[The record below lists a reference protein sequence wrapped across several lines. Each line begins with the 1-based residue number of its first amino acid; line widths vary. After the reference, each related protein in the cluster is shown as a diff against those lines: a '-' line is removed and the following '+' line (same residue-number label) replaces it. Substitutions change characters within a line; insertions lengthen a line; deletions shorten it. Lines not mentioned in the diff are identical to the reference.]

1 MTKQEAAIKY
11 ITENYLEF
19 NRLRHDIVSDKLQIR
34 MEADLESSTTQGA
47 SVQRSKAAVQNGS
60 ELWREMTKHDINSIV
75 CHCAQEYD
83 ANITSREVMTALQ
96 SDLIPDVHP
105 LREYINALPAWK
117 PESGDW
123 IDFVASQVRVKN
135 NDNKVSGNNNDN
147 TDNLRP
153 NQYPLGAQGEE
164 NTQQPKQ
171 LDSTTFQS
179 TPFAHEA
186 HRGPRCSQQHS
197 ERLGE
202 AYKND
207 NIDNFRG
214 NQYPCRDEDDLN
226 QQLKQLDSTTY
237 SARNN
242 TASGEGNNT
251 TPDRPRGLSER
262 TSCCQTTT
270 LLDRPYGAERPMNL
284 TGEADL
290 TVSEAHDL
298 TSNSSQRERSEA
310 ERLWRVCFKKWFV
323 AMVASWMKDEVVNH
337 QVLVLIGKQGIF
349 KTTWLEHLIPPHLR
363 AYACKLANSNDLN
376 KDERLRIAE
385 FGLISLDEIDSM
397 NNRELNQ
404 LKSVITATD
413 VNERAAYAYTKERRV
428 RLASF
433 CASGNRRDFLTDIT
447 GNRRWLPFEVES
459 IQNPFYSILPYEQM
473 YAQAWALAQDPMF
486 SYWFDLDEIE
496 VLEEHNQHFR
506 DESNEEQLLPILFDV
521 PAEGRGE
528 FMTTAQIS
536 ERLVSY
542 GNIKKPMALSRLGMV
557 LGGIGYRAV
566 TRKINNTRARGWI
579 VYQRDTEEINSL
591 KRLLKDG

>member
-11 ITENYLEF
+11 ITENYLDYR
-19 NRLRHDIVSDKLQIR
+19 RLRHDIVADKLQVR
-34 MEADLESSTTQGA
+34 VAHSLED
-47 SVQRSKAAVQNGS
+47 AALSGYS
-60 ELWREMTKHDINSIV
+60 LEFKGGEYWREMTKHDINSIV
-75 CHCAQEYD
+75 CHAAQEYD

-105 LREYINALPAWK
+105 LREYVLSCGEWTEEQP
-117 PESGDW
+117 DW
-123 IDFVASQVRVKN
+123 IDFVASQVRVKASPES
-135 NDNKVSGNNNDN
+135 DSLEDATLQDAAK
-147 TDNLRP
+147 
-153 NQYPLGAQGEE
+153 PLQFRGEE
-164 NTQQPKQ
+164 NK
-171 LDSTTFQS
+171 
-179 TPFAHEA
+179 
-186 HRGPRCSQQHS
+186 
-197 ERLGE
+197 
-202 AYKND
+202 
-207 NIDNFRG
+207 
-214 NQYPCRDEDDLN
+214 
-226 QQLKQLDSTTY
+226 
-237 SARNN
+237 
-242 TASGEGNNT
+242 
-251 TPDRPRGLSER
+251 
-262 TSCCQTTT
+262 
-270 LLDRPYGAERPMNL
+270 
-284 TGEADL
+284 AD
-290 TVSEAHDL
+290 
-298 TSNSSQRERSEA
+298 
-310 ERLWRVCFKKWFV
+310 RLWRGCFKKWFV

-459 IQNPFYSILPYEQM
+459 IQNPFYTLLPYERM
-473 YAQAWALAQDPMF
+473 YAQAWALAQDPLF

-536 ERLVSY
+536 ERLVTY

-557 LGGIGYRAV
+557 LGAAGYQSTRPKIGGRL
-566 TRKINNTRARGWI
+566 IRGWL
-579 VYQRDTEEINSL
+579 VYQRDTDEIASL
-591 KRLLKDG
+591 KRLLKE

>member
-11 ITENYLEF
+11 ITENYLDYR
-19 NRLRHDIVSDKLQIR
+19 RLRHDIVADKLQVR
-34 MEADLESSTTQGA
+34 LLGDEAKGKRQEYW
-47 SVQRSKAAVQNGS
+47 K
-60 ELWREMTKHDINSIV
+60 ELSKHDINSIV

-105 LREYINALPAWK
+105 LREYVLSCGEWTEEQP
-117 PESGDW
+117 DW
-123 IDFVASQVRVKN
+123 IDWVAQQVTVK
-135 NDNKVSGNNNDN
+135 
-147 TDNLRP
+147 
-153 NQYPLGAQGEE
+153 PLG
-164 NTQQPKQ
+164 
-171 LDSTTFQS
+171 D
-179 TPFAHEA
+179 EA
-186 HRGPRCSQQHS
+186 KGDKARG
-197 ERLGE
+197 
-202 AYKND
+202 
-207 NIDNFRG
+207 
-214 NQYPCRDEDDLN
+214 
-226 QQLKQLDSTTY
+226 
-237 SARNN
+237 
-242 TASGEGNNT
+242 
-251 TPDRPRGLSER
+251 
-262 TSCCQTTT
+262 
-270 LLDRPYGAERPMNL
+270 
-284 TGEADL
+284 
-290 TVSEAHDL
+290 
-298 TSNSSQRERSEA
+298 
-310 ERLWRVCFKKWFV
+310 ERLWRGCFKKWFV

-459 IQNPFYSILPYEQM
+459 IQNPFYTLLPYERM
-473 YAQAWALAQDPMF
+473 YAQAWALAQDPLF

-536 ERLVSY
+536 ERLVTY

-557 LGGIGYRAV
+557 LGAAGYQSTRPKIGGRL
-566 TRKINNTRARGWI
+566 IRGWL
-579 VYQRDTEEINSL
+579 VYQRDTDEIASL
-591 KRLLKDG
+591 KRILKE

>member
-1 MTKQEAAIKY
+1 MTKQECAIKY
-11 ITENYLEF
+11 ITENYLDYR
-19 NRLRHDIVSDKLQIR
+19 RLRHDIVADKLQIR
-34 MEADLESSTTQGA
+34 IADSLSAPHNATNVIGDPAEDA
-47 SVQRSKAAVQNGS
+47 SLQNAPEGLQFRGS
-60 ELWREMTKHDINSIV
+60 EYWREMTKHDINSIV

-105 LREYINALPAWK
+105 LREYINALPRYT
-117 PESGDW
+117 PDQPDW
-123 IDFVASQVRVKN
+123 IDFVAQQVRVRE
-135 NDNKVSGNNNDN
+135 S
-147 TDNLRP
+147 
-153 NQYPLGAQGEE
+153 
-164 NTQQPKQ
+164 
-171 LDSTTFQS
+171 
-179 TPFAHEA
+179 
-186 HRGPRCSQQHS
+186 
-197 ERLGE
+197 
-202 AYKND
+202 
-207 NIDNFRG
+207 
-214 NQYPCRDEDDLN
+214 
-226 QQLKQLDSTTY
+226 
-237 SARNN
+237 SA
-242 TASGEGNNT
+242 
-251 TPDRPRGLSER
+251 DRPKGLSER
-262 TSCCQTTT
+262 TACCQTTM
-270 LLDRPYGAERPMNL
+270 LLDRPYGAERPTNL
-284 TGEADL
+284 TSEADL
-290 TVSEAHDL
+290 TVSEAHGL
-298 TSNSSQRERSEA
+298 TSNSSQSERSKTD
-310 ERLWRVCFKKWFV
+310 RLWRTCFKKWFV

-447 GNRRWLPFEVES
+447 GNRRWLPFEVEE
-459 IQNPFYSILPYEQM
+459 IQNPFYTLLPYERM
-473 YAQAWALAQDPMF
+473 YAQAWALAQDPLF

-521 PAEGRGE
+521 PAEGKGE

-536 ERLVSY
+536 ERLVTY
-542 GNIKKPMALSRLGMV
+542 GNIKKPMALGRLGV
-557 LGGIGYRAV
+557 LMGSMGYRSV
-566 TRKINNTRARGWI
+566 TRGNRQARLRGWI
-579 VYQRDTEEINSL
+579 VYQRDTEEIAAN
-591 KRLLKDG
+591 KKLLAKECVTV

>member
-1 MTKQEAAIKY
+1 MTKQECAIKY

-34 MEADLESSTTQGA
+34 VADSLEDA
-47 SVQRSKAAVQNGS
+47 SLQDAPKGLQFRGK
-60 ELWREMTKHDINSIV
+60 EMWREMTKHDINSIV
-75 CHCAQEYD
+75 CHAAQEYD

-96 SDLIPDVHP
+96 SDLIPNVHP
-105 LREYINALPAWK
+105 LREYVLSCREWTEEQP
-117 PESGDW
+117 DW
-123 IDFVASQVRVKN
+123 IDFVASQVRVKASPES
-135 NDNKVSGNNNDN
+135 DSLEDATLRAPQKSVDFSG
-147 TDNLRP
+147 T
-153 NQYPLGAQGEE
+153 PLQDAAKPLQFRGEE
-164 NTQQPKQ
+164 NK
-171 LDSTTFQS
+171 
-179 TPFAHEA
+179 
-186 HRGPRCSQQHS
+186 
-197 ERLGE
+197 
-202 AYKND
+202 
-207 NIDNFRG
+207 
-214 NQYPCRDEDDLN
+214 
-226 QQLKQLDSTTY
+226 
-237 SARNN
+237 
-242 TASGEGNNT
+242 
-251 TPDRPRGLSER
+251 
-262 TSCCQTTT
+262 
-270 LLDRPYGAERPMNL
+270 
-284 TGEADL
+284 AD
-290 TVSEAHDL
+290 
-298 TSNSSQRERSEA
+298 
-310 ERLWRVCFKKWFV
+310 RLWRGCFKKWFV

-459 IQNPFYSILPYEQM
+459 IQNPFYTLLPYERM
-473 YAQAWALAQDPMF
+473 YAQAWALAQDPLF

-521 PAEGRGE
+521 PAEGKGE

-536 ERLVSY
+536 ERLVTY

-557 LGGIGYRAV
+557 LGAAGYQSTRPKIGGRL
-566 TRKINNTRARGWI
+566 IRGWL
-579 VYQRDTEEINSL
+579 VYQRDTDEIASL
-591 KRLLKDG
+591 KRLLKE

>member
-1 MTKQEAAIKY
+1 MTKQECAIKY
-11 ITENYLEF
+11 ITENYLDY
-19 NRLRHDIVSDKLQIR
+19 NRLRHDVIADKMQVR
-34 MEADLESSTTQGA
+34 DETG
-47 SVQRSKAAVQNGS
+47 
-60 ELWREMTKHDINSIV
+60 WREMTKHDINSIV
-75 CHCAQEYD
+75 CHAAQEYD

-105 LREYINALPAWK
+105 LREYVLSCHEWTEEQP
-117 PESGDW
+117 DW
-123 IDFVASQVRVKN
+123 IDFVAQQVTVK
-135 NDNKVSGNNNDN
+135 
-147 TDNLRP
+147 
-153 NQYPLGAQGEE
+153 PLG
-164 NTQQPKQ
+164 
-171 LDSTTFQS
+171 D
-179 TPFAHEA
+179 EA
-186 HRGPRCSQQHS
+186 KGD
-197 ERLGE
+197 
-202 AYKND
+202 K
-207 NIDNFRG
+207 
-214 NQYPCRDEDDLN
+214 
-226 QQLKQLDSTTY
+226 
-237 SARNN
+237 AR
-242 TASGEGNNT
+242 GEG
-251 TPDRPRGLSER
+251 
-262 TSCCQTTT
+262 
-270 LLDRPYGAERPMNL
+270 
-284 TGEADL
+284 
-290 TVSEAHDL
+290 
-298 TSNSSQRERSEA
+298 
-310 ERLWRVCFKKWFV
+310 LWRVCFKKWFV
-323 AMVASWMKDEVVNH
+323 AMVASWMRDEVVNH

-459 IQNPFYSILPYEQM
+459 IQNPFYTILPYERM
-473 YAQAWALAQDPMF
+473 YAQAWALAQDPLF

-496 VLEEHNQHFR
+496 VLELHNQHFR

-536 ERLVSY
+536 ERLVTY

-557 LGGIGYRAV
+557 LGAAGYQSTRPKIGGRL
-566 TRKINNTRARGWI
+566 IRGWL
-579 VYQRDTEEINSL
+579 VYQRDTDEIASL
-591 KRLLKDG
+591 KRLLKE

>member
-11 ITENYLEF
+11 ITENYLDYR
-19 NRLRHDIVSDKLQIR
+19 RLRHDIVADKLQVR
-34 MEADLESSTTQGA
+34 CAHSLEDA
-47 SVQRSKAAVQNGS
+47 SLQNAPEGLQFRGS
-60 ELWREMTKHDINSIV
+60 EYWREMTKHDINSIV

-105 LREYINALPAWK
+105 LREYVLSCGEWTEEQP
-117 PESGDW
+117 DW
-123 IDFVASQVRVKN
+123 IDWVAQQVTVKTSPESATDRCEAPVDRHFVAVDGR
-135 NDNKVSGNNNDN
+135 
-147 TDNLRP
+147 
-153 NQYPLGAQGEE
+153 
-164 NTQQPKQ
+164 
-171 LDSTTFQS
+171 
-179 TPFAHEA
+179 
-186 HRGPRCSQQHS
+186 
-197 ERLGE
+197 
-202 AYKND
+202 
-207 NIDNFRG
+207 
-214 NQYPCRDEDDLN
+214 
-226 QQLKQLDSTTY
+226 
-237 SARNN
+237 SAAPVVFHNES
-242 TASGEGNNT
+242 TASNA
-251 TPDRPRGLSER
+251 SELQCSASE
-262 TSCCQTTT
+262 TN
-270 LLDRPYGAERPMNL
+270 Y
-284 TGEADL
+284 
-290 TVSEAHDL
+290 SEATH
-298 TSNSSQRERSEA
+298 SSQSERSEA
-310 ERLWRVCFKKWFV
+310 DRLWRVCFKKWFV

-459 IQNPFYSILPYEQM
+459 IQNPFYTILPYERM
-473 YAQAWALAQDPMF
+473 YAQAWALAQDPLF

-521 PAEGRGE
+521 PAEGKGE

-536 ERLVSY
+536 ERLVTY

-557 LGGIGYRAV
+557 LGAAGYQSTRPKIGGRL
-566 TRKINNTRARGWI
+566 IRGWL
-579 VYQRDTEEINSL
+579 VYQRDTDEIASL
-591 KRLLKDG
+591 KRLLKE

>member
-11 ITENYLEF
+11 ITENYLDY
-19 NRLRHDIVSDKLQIR
+19 RQLRHDIVADKLQIR
-34 MEADLESSTTQGA
+34 MAKPTPAPSLKGGELSSQRMSFPLGEDLGEA
-47 SVQRSKAAVQNGS
+47 V
-60 ELWREMTKHDINSIV
+60 WREMTKHDINSIV

-105 LREYINALPAWK
+105 LREYVLSCGEWTEEQP
-117 PESGDW
+117 DW
-123 IDFVASQVRVKN
+123 IDWVASQVHIV
-135 NDNKVSGNNNDN
+135 D
-147 TDNLRP
+147 
-153 NQYPLGAQGEE
+153 A
-164 NTQQPKQ
+164 
-171 LDSTTFQS
+171 
-179 TPFAHEA
+179 
-186 HRGPRCSQQHS
+186 
-197 ERLGE
+197 
-202 AYKND
+202 
-207 NIDNFRG
+207 
-214 NQYPCRDEDDLN
+214 
-226 QQLKQLDSTTY
+226 
-237 SARNN
+237 SAI
-242 TASGEGNNT
+242 
-251 TPDRPRGLSER
+251 DRPKGLLER
-262 TSCCQTTT
+262 TACCQTTM
-270 LLDRPYGAERPMNL
+270 LLDRPYGAERPTNL
-284 TGEADL
+284 TGEAGL
-290 TVSEAHDL
+290 IVSEAHGL
-298 TSNSSQRERSEA
+298 TSNSSQSERSEA
-310 ERLWRVCFKKWFV
+310 DRLWRVCFKKWFV

-337 QVLVLIGKQGIF
+337 QVLVLIGRQGIY

-459 IQNPFYSILPYEQM
+459 IQNPFYTLLPYERM
-473 YAQAWALAQDPMF
+473 YAQAWALAQDPLF

-536 ERLVSY
+536 ERLVTY

-557 LGGIGYRAV
+557 LGAAGYQSTRPKIGGRL
-566 TRKINNTRARGWI
+566 IRGWL
-579 VYQRDTEEINSL
+579 VYQRDTDEIASL
-591 KRLLKDG
+591 KRLLKE

>member
-11 ITENYLEF
+11 ITENYLDF
-19 NRLRHDIVSDKLQIR
+19 NRLRHDIVADKLQIR
-34 MEADLESSTTQGA
+34 MADSLEDA
-47 SVQRSKAAVQNGS
+47 SLQNAPVGLQFRGS
-60 ELWREMTKHDINSIV
+60 EYWREMTKHDINSIV

-105 LREYINALPAWK
+105 LREYVLSCGEWTEEQP
-117 PESGDW
+117 DW
-123 IDFVASQVRVKN
+123 IDWVAQQVR
-135 NDNKVSGNNNDN
+135 
-147 TDNLRP
+147 TLP
-153 NQYPLGAQGEE
+153 NP
-164 NTQQPKQ
+164 
-171 LDSTTFQS
+171 
-179 TPFAHEA
+179 PFKGGDKGLPHE
-186 HRGPRCSQQHS
+186 G
-197 ERLGE
+197 G
-202 AYKND
+202 D
-207 NIDNFRG
+207 
-214 NQYPCRDEDDLN
+214 
-226 QQLKQLDSTTY
+226 
-237 SARNN
+237 
-242 TASGEGNNT
+242 GEG
-251 TPDRPRGLSER
+251 L
-262 TSCCQTTT
+262 
-270 LLDRPYGAERPMNL
+270 
-284 TGEADL
+284 
-290 TVSEAHDL
+290 
-298 TSNSSQRERSEA
+298 
-310 ERLWRVCFKKWFV
+310 LWRTCFKKWFV

-459 IQNPFYSILPYEQM
+459 IQNPFYTLLPYERM
-473 YAQAWALAQDPMF
+473 YAQAWALAQDPLF

-536 ERLVSY
+536 ERLVTY

-557 LGGIGYRAV
+557 LGAAGYQSTRPKIGGRL
-566 TRKINNTRARGWI
+566 IRGWL
-579 VYQRDTEEINSL
+579 VYQRDTDEIASL
-591 KRLLKDG
+591 KRLLKE

>member
-11 ITENYLEF
+11 ITENYLDF

-34 MEADLESSTTQGA
+34 MDLEEVKG
-47 SVQRSKAAVQNGS
+47 G
-60 ELWREMTKHDINSIV
+60 EYWREMTKHDINSIV

-105 LREYINALPAWK
+105 LREYVLSCGEWTEEQP
-117 PESGDW
+117 DW
-123 IDFVASQVRVKN
+123 IDWVAQQVTVK
-135 NDNKVSGNNNDN
+135 
-147 TDNLRP
+147 
-153 NQYPLGAQGEE
+153 PLG
-164 NTQQPKQ
+164 
-171 LDSTTFQS
+171 D
-179 TPFAHEA
+179 EA
-186 HRGPRCSQQHS
+186 KGD
-197 ERLGE
+197 
-202 AYKND
+202 K
-207 NIDNFRG
+207 
-214 NQYPCRDEDDLN
+214 
-226 QQLKQLDSTTY
+226 
-237 SARNN
+237 AR
-242 TASGEGNNT
+242 GEG
-251 TPDRPRGLSER
+251 
-262 TSCCQTTT
+262 
-270 LLDRPYGAERPMNL
+270 
-284 TGEADL
+284 
-290 TVSEAHDL
+290 
-298 TSNSSQRERSEA
+298 
-310 ERLWRVCFKKWFV
+310 LWRGCFKKWFV

-459 IQNPFYSILPYEQM
+459 IQNPFYTILPYERM
-473 YAQAWALAQDPMF
+473 YAQAWALAQDPLF

-496 VLEEHNQHFR
+496 VLEQHNQHFR

-521 PAEGRGE
+521 PAEGKGE

-536 ERLVSY
+536 ERLVTY

-557 LGGIGYRAV
+557 LGAAGYQSTRPKIGGRL
-566 TRKINNTRARGWI
+566 IRGWL
-579 VYQRDTEEINSL
+579 VYQRDTDEIASL
-591 KRLLKDG
+591 KRLLKE